1 MFLNIDLVEPI
12 IKLRLNRTVLAL
24 HLIAWKRMLKKFIQQ
39 QLILDW
45 KRVKERM
52 TWFLFKLEPICT
64 VVVLTISVVWVA
76 GVSFVQ
82 TRPQDVM
89 HILVP
94 RDHTFLVSKTHQSL
108 LAFKSCLFK
117 LEQGLNKIQSSASDS
132 KVLAVMGTFVGHV
145 VPGLAF
151 ALLGLWHTS
160 NTIKAYNL
168 RGPSN
173 FISRHWYPLS
183 NTHFILKY
191 LELIII
197 FFFSICVIALQ
208 VLDYPLFH
216 FSFKPNNFEHATMFL
231 HLAIYA
237 GVAFS
242 VELMRSHDMFSGLV
256 GILASSVFGQELLL
270 LHFHSADHDGLE
282 GHYHWLMQLIVFM
295 SLLSALVALGF
306 PTSFPAALVRSM
318 LILFQGCWFIDMGF
332 ALWVPACVP
341 KGCYMRL
348 VDDIHGAVTCGNKDA
363 SLRAMAIANLQF
375 SSIFAGIM
383 IFTAFVCLLP
393 SGKFADRIMW
403 TEYEKL
409 HSSRSVDVGQVPVD
423 VDGLKQINPSLV

>member
-1 MFLNIDLVEPI
+1 
-12 IKLRLNRTVLAL
+12 
-24 HLIAWKRMLKKFIQQ
+24 
-39 QLILDW
+39 
-45 KRVKERM
+45 
-52 TWFLFKLEPICT
+52 
-64 VVVLTISVVWVA
+64 
-76 GVSFVQ
+76 
-82 TRPQDVM
+82 
-89 HILVP
+89 
-94 RDHTFLVSKTHQSL
+94 
-108 LAFKSCLFK
+108 
-117 LEQGLNKIQSSASDS
+117 
-132 KVLAVMGTFVGHV
+132 
-145 VPGLAF
+145 
-151 ALLGLWHTS
+151 
-160 NTIKAYNL
+160 
-168 RGPSN
+168 
-173 FISRHWYPLS
+173 
-183 NTHFILKY
+183 
-191 LELIII
+191 
-197 FFFSICVIALQ
+197 
-208 VLDYPLFH
+208 
-216 FSFKPNNFEHATMFL
+216 MFL

-306 PTSFPAALVRSM
+306 PTSFPAALVRST

-375 SSIFAGIM
+375 SSIVAGIM
-383 IFTAFVCLLP
+383 IFTAFVCLMP
-393 SGKFADRIMW
+393 SGKFTDRIMW